1 MFPDSGM
8 QQYFCRSRFATFL
21 FLQGGGP
28 QQTYLLPPESEL
40 QQNDLW
46 QESGIQQRD
55 RFPESGLQLSICI
68 CVYIYPDSE
77 LQQNTFPSRVRI
89 MTIRKWKVAVIYQCR
104 RQDVPGFR
112 NAKVF
117 LQIQVCNI
125 FFIPPRG
132 GLQQSYLLPPES
144 GLQQNDLWQDSGIQQ
159 RDSFPESG
167 LQLSMCI
174 YGGISPDSELQ
185 QNTFPSRVRIVII
198 RIFGQI
204 QESSKGF
211 VFQIRDCHKSI
222 NPPESGL
229 Q

>member
-21 FLQGGGP
+21 FLQGGGTATDILTSSRVRIATKWSLARIRNP
-28 QQTYLLPPESEL
+28 AKGSF
-40 QQNDLW
+40 
-46 QESGIQQRD
+46 SRVGIAT
-55 RFPESGLQLSICI
+55 IYM
-68 CVYIYPDSE
+68 YIYPDSE

-89 MTIRKWKVAVIYQCR
+89 VTIRKWKVAVIYQCR

-132 GLQQSYLLPPES
+132 GLQQTYLLPPES
-144 GLQQNDLWQDSGIQQ
+144 GLQQNDLWQESGIQQ

-211 VFQIRDCHKSI
+211 VFQIRDCNKLF
-222 NPPESGL
+222 NPPESVL
-229 Q
+229 P